1 MDVLSGVPQGSVLGQ
16 LLFLIFINDLPKCT
30 TCPVCLFADDSKIY
44 CRVPR
49 YGSDIN
55 DQESAEITLQNDLN
69 ELQNWATKWKM
80 AFNVSKCKI
89 MHLGY
94 GNNKCEY
101 KLGGETLSETTE
113 EKDLGVLID
122 NNLKFSRHIRGIVSK
137 ANRMIGLI
145 KISFE
150 CVDSE
155 MFLNLYNSLVRP
167 LLEYCVQ
174 AWSPNL
180 EKDITLL
187 ENVQRRATKIVKD
200 LKNVEYPERLKRL
213 KLIKL
218 EDRRTRGD
226 MILTYRLLNG
236 LEGIDY
242 RKFFKLDDG
251 PYNLRGH
258 SKKLDKPRPTLD
270 VRKFFFS
277 HRVIDKWNNLNE
289 EEVTAPNTRV
299 FKLRYDKAE
308 IERQRRN

>member
-1 MDVLSGVPQGSVLGQ
+1 
-16 LLFLIFINDLPKCT
+16 
-30 TCPVCLFADDSKIY
+30 
-44 CRVPR
+44 
-49 YGSDIN
+49 
-55 DQESAEITLQNDLN
+55 
-69 ELQNWATKWKM
+69 M

-94 GNNKCEY
+94 GNNKYEY
-101 KLGGETLSETTE
+101 NLGGETLTETTE

-174 AWSPNL
+174 ACSPHL
-180 EKDITLL
+180 EKYITLL

-213 KLIKL
+213 KLTKL

-308 IERQRRN
+308 IVRQRRN

>member
-1 MDVLSGVPQGSVLGQ
+1 MTLVST
-16 LLFLIFINDLPKCT
+16 T

-44 CRVPR
+44 CKVPR
-49 YGSDIN
+49 YGNDIN
-55 DQESAEITLQNDLN
+55 ELDSAENILQKDLN
-69 ELQNWATKWKM
+69 ELQKWATKWKM
-80 AFNVSKCKI
+80 AFNVNKCKI

-94 GNNKCEY
+94 GNNKHEY
-101 KLGGETLSETTE
+101 NLGGETLLETTE

-122 NNLKFSRHIRGIVSK
+122 NELKFTQHIRGIVAK

-145 KISFE
+145 RISFE
-150 CVDSE
+150 CIDAE

-174 AWSPNL
+174 AWSPHL
-180 EKDITLL
+180 ERDITLL

-200 LKNVEYPERLKRL
+200 LRNAEYPDRLKAL
-213 KLIKL
+213 KLTKL

-236 LEGIDY
+236 LEDIDY
-242 RKFFKLDDG
+242 TKFFTLDKC
-251 PYNLRGH
+251 PYELRGH
-258 SKKLDKPRPTLD
+258 SRKLFKPGPNLD
-270 VRKFFFS
+270 IRKYFFS
-277 HRVIDKWNNLNE
+277 QRVIDKWNSLTE

-308 IERQRRN
+308 MERQRRNSGDQ